1 MNYLEQIQ
9 KLVQEKLESETPE
22 QRLEKLNA
30 ELKKEKP
37 DFPFIKSL
45 IDLGVGKK
53 MNMEKVQIEFQREKD
68 KKETKKRLEIFNE
81 EMKKFIPDIS
91 LLESLLKQGIG
102 KKVDLEEIKVKI
114 RENKDT
120 NLPKKFEE
128 FVSEQLRTNGVG
140 KIDNEEMKKL
150 KEFLRHKDI
159 TFPVDVYTSKG
170 PALIHIAVGM
180 GDVELAQM
188 LIDRGADLE
197 SQGSTG
203 GWNSPLDWSNDFS
216 PNPIGFEEVKKMIE
230 EELNKK

>member
-1 MNYLEQIQ
+1 MNYLEQIK

-53 MNMEKVQIEFQREKD
+53 MTMEKVQIQFEKEKD

-102 KKVDLEEIKVKI
+102 KKIDLEEVKVKI
-114 RENKDT
+114 RENKDR
-120 NLPKKFEE
+120 NLPKEFKE
-128 FVSEQLRTNGVG
+128 FVSRELKTDGDGIINAE
-140 KIDNEEMKKL
+140 DMKRL
-150 KEFLRHKDI
+150 KEFLSLIDI
-159 TFPVDVYTSKG
+159 KLPVDVCTSAG
-170 PALIHIAVGM
+170 PSLIQIAVGM

-188 LIDRGADLE
+188 LIDRGANLC
-197 SQGSTG
+197 SRGKTG
-203 GWNSPLDWSNDFS
+203 GWNTPLQWGTIPKNRA
-216 PNPIGFEEVKKMIE
+216 NAKKVKTLLRKHGATE
-230 EELNKK
+230 